1 MADIGEQRLV
11 RADSESRHMS
21 LSSSHNLGASYL
33 DTGVPS
39 ARYPGKGLKSED
51 GNRERN
57 YRWFARDKLQMGF
70 CGKL

>member
-1 MADIGEQRLV
+1 
-11 RADSESRHMS
+11 MS

-51 GNRERN
+51 GNRECN
-57 YRWFARDKLQMGF
+57 YRWFARGELKMGF
-70 CGKL
+70 CAKL